1 MVHLSFNFF
10 YQETFCW
17 KNVDMPHVSAFDCLS
32 HGFGTSHFC
41 MFHCY
46 LYILHLSM
54 LITKDL
60 IRDSPTIF
68 KIPVKIFND
77 QELTNQLNMLI
88 RDTLTK
94 AHSAIKQKVR
104 AVINI
109 YRLIIYLYFADTSIN
124 GGCWSMR
131 NWKTTSR
138 H

>member
-1 MVHLSFNFF
+1 
-10 YQETFCW
+10 
-17 KNVDMPHVSAFDCLS
+17 
-32 HGFGTSHFC
+32 
-41 MFHCY
+41 
-46 LYILHLSM
+46 M

-109 YRLIIYLYFADTSIN
+109 YQLIIYLYFADTSIN
-124 GGCWSMR
+124 R
-131 NWKTTSR
+131 F
-138 H
+138 